1 MTPTASSIDGGDI
14 LIIGAGLAGV
24 CAALSMPR
32 RPITLLSPVAL
43 GEGCASD
50 WAQGGIAAAFDA
62 NDHAQAHA
70 RDTIAAGGGI
80 VDAAAARLLS
90 ENIPEA
96 VRELAALGVP
106 FDRDANEHFALG
118 KEAAHSHSRIVR
130 VGGDGAGHAIMKV
143 LLRALRRLDH
153 VHVLEGVQ
161 AKELL
166 VAAGRVVGVLAKSI
180 SGETLRIRSGGVVLA
195 SGGIGQLYRFTTNPS
210 ASRGEG
216 IAMAARAGASF
227 ADMEFVQ
234 FHPTAIDIDIGSDPL
249 PLATEAL
256 RGEGATLLDRRGV
269 RFLRR
274 VHPLGELAPRDIVA
288 RAIERERRLGPVFL
302 DTRDAVGAHL
312 PERFPAVYQACVRAG
327 INPLRDAIPVRSAA
341 HYHMGGVAIDAN
353 GRTSLPG
360 LWACGEVA
368 SSGCHGA
375 NRLAGNSLGEALV
388 FARRIAQDMGN
399 MNFSRRDLA
408 FTGSEIADDDP
419 AEDRDI
425 AELREMMSR
434 RVGIERDEN
443 GLRLACRRFME
454 WRRNSRPGGRLSNMA
469 TSALLIA
476 AAALE
481 RRESRGCHF
490 RTDASSAT
498 LPPRRSHIT
507 LEQAEHI
514 AEAADSFQPNPP
526 QQEAPVSL

>member
-1 MTPTASSIDGGDI
+1 MTPAASSIDGGDI

-24 CAALSMPR
+24 CAALSAPR

-80 VDAAAARLLS
+80 VDASAARLLS
-90 ENIPEA
+90 ENIPAA
-96 VRELAALGVP
+96 VGELAALGVP

-130 VGGDGAGHAIMKV
+130 VGGDGAGHAIMEV
-143 LLRALRRLDH
+143 LFRALRRLDH

-166 VAAGRVVGVLAKSI
+166 VAGGRVVGVLAKGA
-180 SGETLRIRSGGVVLA
+180 SGETLRIRAGGVVLA
-195 SGGIGQLYRFTTNPS
+195 SGGIGQIYRFTTNPLT
-210 ASRGEG
+210 SRGEG
-216 IAMAARAGASF
+216 IAMAARAGAAF

-234 FHPTAIDIDIGSDPL
+234 FHPTAIDSGTDPL

-256 RGEGATLLDRRGV
+256 RGEGATLLDRRGT

-302 DTRDAVGAHL
+302 DTRTAIGAHL

-327 INPLRDAIPVRSAA
+327 INPLRDAIPVRPAA
-341 HYHMGGVAIDAN
+341 HYHMGGVAIDAF

-388 FARRIAQDMGN
+388 FARRIAQDIGN
-399 MNFSRRDLA
+399 MDLSRRDLPV
-408 FTGSEIADDDP
+408 GGEIADDDP

-443 GLRLACRRFME
+443 GLRLACRRLLE
-454 WRRNSRPGGRLSNMA
+454 WRRSARSGGRLANMA
-469 TSALLIA
+469 TGALLIA

-490 RTDASSAT
+490 RTDVVAT
-498 LPPRRSHIT
+498 LPPRRSRIT
-507 LEQAEHI
+507 LEQAESI
-514 AEAADSFQPNPP
+514 AQDTDSFQPNPP